1 MFITKG
7 EDFMMFLLL
16 FGAALL
22 VSSIGFK
29 KYIWFISLGYG
40 FSVCAI
46 GLTLTAA
53 YFGRLFSFEN
63 SGILLTLILI
73 TVYGARLGGYLLY
86 RERKSSAYN
95 AKMKKEIK
103 SGKEMKFFVKCCIW
117 VSAALLYAC
126 QTCPL
131 LFRLENG
138 KGDRYTA
145 YNRKLNKR
153 AGIFDR
159 MCC

>member
-1 MFITKG
+1 
-7 EDFMMFLLL
+7 MMFLLL

-46 GLTLTAA
+46 CLTLTAA

-117 VSAALLYAC
+117 VSQGNSIYFKGSKSIFKKKSGLRAAINIIRFLLNLPY
-126 QTCPL
+126 
-131 LFRLENG
+131 
-138 KGDRYTA
+138 
-145 YNRKLNKR
+145 
-153 AGIFDR
+153 
-159 MCC
+159 

>member
-1 MFITKG
+1 MFC
-7 EDFMMFLLL
+7 
-16 FGAALL
+16 
-22 VSSIGFK
+22 FK

-103 SGKEMKFFVKCCIW
+103 SGKEMKFFCQVLYMGIG
-117 VSAALLYAC
+117 SASL
-126 QTCPL
+126 
-131 LFRLENG
+131 
-138 KGDRYTA
+138 
-145 YNRKLNKR
+145 
-153 AGIFDR
+153 R
-159 MCC
+159 MSDMPFAVQA